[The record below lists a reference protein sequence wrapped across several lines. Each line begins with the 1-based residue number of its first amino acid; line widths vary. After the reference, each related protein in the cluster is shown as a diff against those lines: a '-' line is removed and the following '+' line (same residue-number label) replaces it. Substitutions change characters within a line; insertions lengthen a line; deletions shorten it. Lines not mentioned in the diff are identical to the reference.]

1 MTPTVL
7 ALLALGLIATI
18 VAWRVAAR
26 RRLDTALTAG
36 AGRRGTEAN
45 ARCRAGG
52 DGAEMAVL
60 LPAALAAGGSR
71 ADDGPVGGDGHGH
84 GGGGGWGGGGASGDV
99 GAGDGGGGGGGD
111 G

>member
-7 ALLALGLIATI
+7 ALLALGLVATV
-18 VAWRVAAR
+18 VAWRIAAR
-26 RRLDTALTAG
+26 RRRDAAPTAG
-36 AGRRGTEAN
+36 AARRGADAN
-45 ARCRAGG
+45 ARRHARG
-52 DGAEMAVL
+52 DGAEAAVL
-60 LPAALAAGGSR
+60 FPAALAAGGSR

-99 GAGDGGGGGGGD
+99 GAGDGGGGGD